1 MCVCTHGGYGT
12 QCPGATMH
20 CFDSFV
26 DHCSHISFEIPKRE
40 WGGEARWSGKFA
52 RTGMVSVVK
61 AL

>member
-1 MCVCTHGGYGT
+1 
-12 QCPGATMH
+12 MH